1 MDNVDQVL
9 NRMFTGQMSKTLIYV
24 SGPTGI
30 GKTSLSIDLAKK
42 LKTEIISCDSRQFY
56 KELKIGTSPPT
67 DKQLKEVN
75 HHFIFNKS
83 IIDNYNVGDYERDS
97 IDVINNLFKTREYLI
112 LVGGSGLYA
121 DSILFGI
128 DSIPKVPIEI
138 KNKLN
143 LKFKKNGLIYLQDK
157 LKEIDL
163 EYYKMVDLN
172 NPRRLIRAIGVYE
185 VSGKKIS
192 SLRKNSKKKRNFNS
206 SVIMI
211 KANRDKLYERINQRV
226 DKMIKDGLEEE
237 ANGLVKFKEYNAL
250 NTVGYKEFFLYF
262 DGKLSK
268 EEAINKIKQNTRNYA
283 KRQTTWFKKY
293 NDALGYKID
302 DNIDELLNKIPKNE

>member
-1 MDNVDQVL
+1 
-9 NRMFTGQMSKTLIYV
+9 MSKTLIYV

-67 DKQLKEVN
+67 EKQLKEVN

-83 IIDNYNVGDYERDS
+83 IIDNYNVGDYEKDS

-143 LKFKKNGLIYLQDK
+143 LKFKKKGLIYLQDK

-206 SVIMI
+206 AVIMI
-211 KANRDKLYERINQRV
+211 KTKRDKLYERINQRV
-226 DKMIKDGLEEE
+226 DKMVKDGLEEE
-237 ANGLVKFKEYNAL
+237 AKGLVKFKEYNAL
-250 NTVGYKEFFLYF
+250 NTVGYKEYFSYF

-268 EEAINKIKQNTRNYA
+268 EEAINKIKQNTRNFA
-283 KRQTTWFKKY
+283 KRQITWFKKY
-293 NDALGYKID
+293 DDALEYKID

>member
-1 MDNVDQVL
+1 
-9 NRMFTGQMSKTLIYV
+9 MSKTLIYV

-67 DKQLKEVN
+67 EKQLKEVN

-83 IIDNYNVGDYERDS
+83 IIDNYNVGDYEKDS

-206 SVIMI
+206 AVIMI
-211 KANRDKLYERINQRV
+211 KTKRDKLYERINQRV
-226 DKMIKDGLEEE
+226 DKMVKDGLEEE
-237 ANGLVKFKEYNAL
+237 AKGLVKFKEYNAL
-250 NTVGYKEFFLYF
+250 NTVGYKEYFSYF

-268 EEAINKIKQNTRNYA
+268 EEAINKIKQNTRNFA
-283 KRQTTWFKKY
+283 KRQITWFKKY
-293 NDALGYKID
+293 DDALEYKID